1 MKIALVSPYDF
12 AYPGGVVNHIMS
24 LGSQLTQMGHE
35 VKFIAPA
42 SSPITTLGDRFIHI
56 GKPRAIPVSGSV
68 ARVTVSPWLSTK
80 ITRIL
85 DRENFNIV
93 HLHEPL
99 MPMLCTTVLRM
110 SRTANVGT
118 FHAFDGKGY
127 NIAKPFVGPIFF
139 KRWFS
144 KLDGHIAVSNPAKN
158 FVNKYFPADYKI
170 IPNGVDTK
178 HFSSEVAPIEE
189 FGDGKLNIL
198 FVGRLEKRKGADYLL
213 KAYRQV
219 KRDVPNSRLIIV
231 GPGTRLRDKYEKQVA
246 KHELKDV
253 VFVGYTG
260 YDDLPRY
267 YKTADVFCAPA
278 TGWESFGIVL
288 LEAMAVGKP
297 VVASN
302 IDGYASILTQGAEGL
317 LVPPKDAGSLAQAL
331 TSLLSDET
339 RRKEMGA
346 RGRLKAQEYD
356 WENVARRVIDL
367 YREVIDRP
375 QHRETFSLRR
385 MIIEDTRKL
394 FSRKVRAHAKTDRS
408 S

>member
-24 LGSQLTQMGHE
+24 LGSYLAQMGHE

-68 ARVTVSPWLSTK
+68 ARVTVSPWLSTR
-80 ITRIL
+80 ITEMLEKEKFDI
-85 DRENFNIV
+85 I

-118 FHAFDGKGY
+118 FHAFNGKGY
-127 NIAKPFVGPIFF
+127 NIAKPFGPILF

-144 KLDGHIAVSNPAKN
+144 KLDGHVAVSKPAKN
-158 FVNKYFPADYKI
+158 FVNKYFPADYNV
-170 IPNGVDTK
+170 IPNGIDTR
-178 HFSSEVAPIEE
+178 HFSPNVAPIDELC
-189 FGDGKLNIL
+189 DGKLNIL
-198 FVGRLEKRKGADYLL
+198 FVGRLEKRKGANYLL
-213 KAYRQV
+213 KAYERV
-219 KRDVPNSRLIIV
+219 KRDIPNSRLIIV
-231 GPGTRLRDKYEKQVA
+231 GPGSKLRDKYEKRV
-246 KHELKDV
+246 KKRSLTDV
-253 VFVGYTG
+253 VFVGYTN
-260 YDDLPRY
+260 YEELPRY

-297 VVASN
+297 IVASN
-302 IDGYASILTQGAEGL
+302 IDGYASILTHGAEGL
-317 LVPPKDAGSLAQAL
+317 LVPPKDEKSLAQAL
-331 TSLLSDET
+331 TSLLNDEEL
-339 RRKEMGA
+339 RQKMGA
-346 RGRLKAQEYD
+346 KGILKAKEFD
-356 WENVARRVIDL
+356 WENVARRVEAL
-367 YREVIDRP
+367 YSKVLSESQKRG
-375 QHRETFSLRR
+375 TFSLRR
-385 MIIEDTRKL
+385 MIAEDLRKL
-394 FSRKVRAHAKTDRS
+394 FSKKVRANAKTDPS